1 MLNKVWANTHV
12 HARAD
17 TKNVQTSLKT
27 KGSCNR
33 AWILMKNS
41 NNIKWG
47 VSTADTLLLRALQT
61 DRVTRYTHYAATVQ
75 PLSVMMMAAL
85 TGAAF
90 KTPLLQTLASNG
102 RVNLRFVARGE
113 RKKKKKQEEWG
124 VAVSGPVFFPTFYL
138 PTIVTGPLFLP
149 PLRLP
154 PFSSDHF
161 IVSRAPE
168 RCRLRY
174 QRRRIPTAT
183 APPPERRTA
192 VIPPDRRALEA
203 GLRFSHPSVSPHLQ
217 ELEKETAHINMWTS
231 PRTLGGRAWRRRER
245 PLCLKA
251 TRVAVCLLFLK
262 VKWEQVCR
270 FECEWALKLIRF
282 AQKKH
287 APHSLFCFISL
298 RFIFWF
304 YFI

>member
-113 RKKKKKQEEWG
+113 RKKQKKKTGG
-124 VAVSGPVFFPTFYL
+124 VRSCCVRACLLSHIL
-138 PTIVTGPLFLP
+138 PAHDHHRSPLP
-149 PLRLP
+149 P
-154 PFSSDHF
+154 
-161 IVSRAPE
+161 
-168 RCRLRY
+168 
-174 QRRRIPTAT
+174 
-183 APPPERRTA
+183 
-192 VIPPDRRALEA
+192 
-203 GLRFSHPSVSPHLQ
+203 PSPSP
-217 ELEKETAHINMWTS
+217 
-231 PRTLGGRAWRRRER
+231 
-245 PLCLKA
+245 
-251 TRVAVCLLFLK
+251 
-262 VKWEQVCR
+262 
-270 FECEWALKLIRF
+270 
-282 AQKKH
+282 
-287 APHSLFCFISL
+287 SLFQ
-298 RFIFWF
+298 
-304 YFI
+304 

>member
-1 MLNKVWANTHV
+1 MLNKVWANTYV

-113 RKKKKKQEEWG
+113 RKKEKKNRRSEE
-124 VAVSGPVFFPTFYL
+124 
-138 PTIVTGPLFLP
+138 
-149 PLRLP
+149 
-154 PFSSDHF
+154 
-161 IVSRAPE
+161 
-168 RCRLRY
+168 
-174 QRRRIPTAT
+174 
-183 APPPERRTA
+183 
-192 VIPPDRRALEA
+192 
-203 GLRFSHPSVSPHLQ
+203 
-217 ELEKETAHINMWTS
+217 
-231 PRTLGGRAWRRRER
+231 
-245 PLCLKA
+245 PLCPGLSS
-251 TRVAVCLLFLK
+251 F
-262 VKWEQVCR
+262 
-270 FECEWALKLIRF
+270 
-282 AQKKH
+282 
-287 APHSLFCFISL
+287 PHSTCPRSSPVPSSSPLSASL
-298 RFIFWF
+298 PFPVTTSS
-304 YFI
+304 